1 MNLNKTSMV
10 VEYDGIKIIH
20 DFNESLVEF
29 DTALSGVTTDNQFVI
44 YYAKL
49 QDYMRHKQVRY
60 LVVTKKNN
68 DFELSAGFNKF
79 RQKIFIEHI
88 LREGVKQ
95 IFYLVSAGKTKKY
108 RKLLPDYVQVVNS
121 HEEINAIIK
130 ENRNFEAVNNN

>member
-1 MNLNKTSMV
+1 MV
-10 VEYDGIKIIH
+10 VEHDGIKIIH
-20 DFNESLVEF
+20 DFNKSLVEF

-49 QDYMRHKQVRY
+49 QDYIRHKQVRY

-130 ENRNFEAVNNN
+130 EKRNFEAYNNN

>member
-1 MNLNKTSMV
+1 MV
-10 VEYDGIKIIH
+10 VEHDGIKIIH
-20 DFNESLVEF
+20 DFKKSLVEF

-49 QDYMRHKQVRY
+49 QDYIRHKQVRY

-95 IFYLVSAGKTKKY
+95 IFYLVSAGKTIKY

-130 ENRNFEAVNNN
+130 EKRNFEAYNNN